1 MVHRRCVGV
10 RRSVTSRLCS
20 HRAGAAAFVV
30 LFFLFFFSFL
40 SFVLRFSWLM
50 CARSS
55 VLKSFWNFT
64 CSDDDTTVDDL
75 ALRLRFLDAETE
87 ARSRH
92 TAPPAFSASAAAFD
106 SFCAFAPPLGIGCSD
121 DLFMTSETEPLCV
134 VASNMRVRS
143 VRNDPWDD
151 MDDDDS
157 GAAIERGERE
167 KRGGE
172 EWGRKDNELE
182 LVRGSQDTPNPELR
196 LP

>member
-1 MVHRRCVGV
+1 
-10 RRSVTSRLCS
+10 
-20 HRAGAAAFVV
+20 
-30 LFFLFFFSFL
+30 
-40 SFVLRFSWLM
+40 M

-64 CSDDDTTVDDL
+64 CSDDDTAVDDL

-157 GAAIERGERE
+157 GAAIERGERK
-167 KRGGE
+167 KRGG
-172 EWGRKDNELE
+172 RRNNELE
-182 LVRGSQDTPNPELR
+182 
-196 LP
+196 